1 MENFMDINLILLVS
15 FLIAGCAYTSYQSGV
30 KDGIEKTIDF
40 IEENDLIEFDD
51 IEKNDTWQID

>member
-15 FLIAGCAYTSYQSGV
+15 FLIIGCAYTSYQSGV

-51 IEKNDTWQID
+51 IEKNDT

>member
-1 MENFMDINLILLVS
+1 MEIFMDINFILLVS
-15 FLIAGCAYTSYQSGV
+15 FLKIGCAYTSYQSGV

-51 IEKNDTWQID
+51 IEKNDT